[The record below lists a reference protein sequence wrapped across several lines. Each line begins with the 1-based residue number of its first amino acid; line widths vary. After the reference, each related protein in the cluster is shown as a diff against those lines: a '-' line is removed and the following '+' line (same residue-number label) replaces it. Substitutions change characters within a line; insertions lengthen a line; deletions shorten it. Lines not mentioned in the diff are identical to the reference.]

1 MHQPVGV
8 DVDIDR
14 QITHDVVTWVGLR
27 GKCRSAQESGGDCG
41 NCEGG
46 TGKSHA
52 RKGSPPLS
60 ARRATAH
67 SRAGPCRAVS
77 ATSGSAT
84 AAAPATS
91 TAAGA
96 APAPE
101 TGPASGAAGAG
112 HRGGERADRGGQR
125 AQGRRRTRVCPDV
138 PAGVHLRAALGD
150 RKSTR
155 LNSSHVAISYA
166 V

>member
-8 DVDIDR
+8 DVDVDR

-27 GKCRSAQESGGDCG
+27 GKCRSAQESGGDGG

-52 RKGSPPLS
+52 RKGSPPPS

-77 ATSGSAT
+77 ATRPPGSAT

-112 HRGGERADRGGQR
+112 HRGGERADREIGR
-125 AQGRRRTRVCPDV
+125 A
-138 PAGVHLRAALGD
+138 
-150 RKSTR
+150 
-155 LNSSHVAISYA
+155 HV
-166 V
+166 